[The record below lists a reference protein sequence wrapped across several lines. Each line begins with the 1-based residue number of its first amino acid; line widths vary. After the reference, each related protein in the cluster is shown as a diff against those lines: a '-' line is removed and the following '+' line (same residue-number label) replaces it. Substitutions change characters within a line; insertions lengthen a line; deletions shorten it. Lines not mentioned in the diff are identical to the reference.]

1 MQSWLSAMRLKAVS
15 LVGPL
20 RTIGWAYLG
29 TAAALILFLSIPA
42 FLTPFGYRAYIIYGG
57 SMGHSLPGGSVGIAK
72 RVDAEAIAVGDV
84 VALHRSSQSL
94 PILHRV
100 IAIDASSGT
109 PMLITQGDANKEPD
123 ATPVG
128 LQGKGDKIVLAIPW
142 IGYVANFSHGAFGR
156 LLLFYIPLSLLVGSV
171 LWDTWKPGVPR
182 PYLSEEPQC

>member
-1 MQSWLSAMRLKAVS
+1 MQSWLSAMRLKAV
-15 LVGPL
+15 LLARPL
-20 RTIGWAYLG
+20 RTVGWAYLG

-57 SMGHSLPGGSVGIAK
+57 SMGQSLPMGSVGIAK
-72 RVDAEAIAVGDV
+72 RVEAEAIAVGDV
-84 VALHRSSQSL
+84 VALQRSSQSL

-123 ATPVG
+123 ATPVS

-142 IGYVANFSHGAFGR
+142 IGYVVNFAHSAPGR
-156 LLLFYIPLSLLVGSV
+156 LFLFYIPLTILVGSV
-171 LWDTWKPGVPR
+171 LWDTWKPTIPR